1 MIIRSRTKA
10 YQKTPRSFLYNYSDS
25 DRVWLCYINRHLQS
39 CLTTLIA
46 VIPHFVW
53 FFRRKFPKIIT
64 AKIPF
69 RPAHIVEG
77 CSCTRDLLIGTAEL
91 NRALCEKDSEREQ
104 PEADVEK
111 KVTEQ
116 IVAIATEYKNIA
128 EKNYTTQGTY
138 IIGTL
143 KTDGIACKELEEAVF
158 NQ

>member
-104 PEADVEK
+104 PEADVE
-111 KVTEQ
+111 
-116 IVAIATEYKNIA
+116 NILQPFRLHRLILPTA
-128 EKNYTTQGTY
+128 RSRITNVQSMRQFFSLVSQTTILFPRQRNT
-138 IIGTL
+138 
-143 KTDGIACKELEEAVF
+143 F
-158 NQ
+158 

>member
-1 MIIRSRTKA
+1 MR
-10 YQKTPRSFLYNYSDS
+10 YFLFVLLFLFS
-25 DRVWLCYINRHLQS
+25 
-39 CLTTLIA
+39 TLINSQEL
-46 VIPHFVW
+46 IPLEKYVARH
-53 FFRRKFPKIIT
+53 KD
-64 AKIPF
+64 
-69 RPAHIVEG
+69 
-77 CSCTRDLLIGTAEL
+77 SIGTDPSVMFNLTVRCASL
-91 NRALCEKDSEREQ
+91 NSFYSALATLSNNESAKEVSEGKQKSYMRFASLAIQ
-104 PEADVEK
+104 LYKKIRPEADVEK